1 MSGTLSLSQAFLQ
14 VLHFHAD
21 SDLAWHIL
29 PWAVETGR
37 DAFTKAYGQPLFQ
50 ALKEDPERERTFSRA
65 MTSLDN
71 TGGPCP

>member
-1 MSGTLSLSQAFLQ
+1 MPGTLSPSHALLQ

-29 PWAVETGR
+29 PWAVETGG
-37 DAFTKAYGQPLFQ
+37 DAFTQAYGQPLFE
-50 ALKEDPERERTFSRA
+50 ALKQDPERERTFSKA

-71 TGGPCP
+71 TGAPWP